1 MPFQFVSGKYNFDG
15 SITVFARNELGVKEP
30 LKILGFKP
38 YFYVPQDEPIGS
50 VVEGLRKVNLG
61 FRGVYGEETKQLVMR
76 NPSDVGD
83 GRDFFS
89 KHWEAK
95 VKFVRRFVIDCGITS
110 GFDTLVKGKKVL
122 HYKDLIPCEFSLKAL
137 ENFLDIECY
146 TSGRFPNP
154 NRASEKV
161 TCATVWDTRLM
172 CYITI
177 LLDPD
182 ASDVRTYEELG
193 EDHRLYRVRT
203 EKDLLLSLKRYY
215 VRLNPDIGAEWNKF
229 DFDFVK
235 VRGKRHGI
243 DFSCFES
250 VCLVDMLGAYATL
263 YKKASNRLK
272 DVVFDEGII
281 DWIEPE
287 VDYGKLWRKDKMGLV
302 ERNKRHVEWMVKLN
316 EKKAG
321 GDLLG
326 HFWDRKNIV
335 GLEGVQETLYTG
347 VLVHTLMLRRFHGKY
362 VLPTKEKRTKGEDL
376 LGALVKKPP
385 VGMFKDVAV
394 FDMSRYYPNIIIA
407 LNLSPEN
414 PPEGVR
420 GIVPETC
427 QYLLDERDKYEKQLS
442 KLVLDSPEYKSL
454 KSVRDGIKYV
464 GEGVIGCFG
473 SLSNPL
479 YNPPIFKKVISTSRE
494 GLLVL
499 EKAVEER
506 GFRSLYYDTDGVY
519 VHMDGGDAMKL
530 ALELNKVMVG
540 WSKEKGMNTDMK
552 LKCDRVF
559 SNILFK
565 GVKKRVAGVVCL
577 ADLKRNKV
585 WKSRGPNIPIGEV
598 KVDDKLIAY
607 DFINQTFSETKVKKV
622 FSRDCNYYLRIELER
637 NKDAPCSKPQ
647 GGSQKPIIATVE
659 HPFYTS
665 RGWVRADQ
673 LKEGDELFFISKS
686 DKIKFRVKIDP
697 IFKAKLAEHSVEN
710 TTTPEAI
717 QKIREKSRRTW
728 HERRK
733 EFLGYLSKVNAK
745 AHTPEAIEKSRKT
758 SLERGV
764 YEASSR
770 RMKLKNPMDN
780 PHSRYLAVK
789 NRLKRPSYL
798 EQLFIDLFVNENLPI
813 DYVGDGTLWTG
824 VLERDSNSGRFKK
837 GLGRQMN
844 PDFKVHNQKKVIEVY
859 GKKSIKTRG
868 KKYEKERKEHYKKF
882 GYSCLVLP
890 VDTRRFDGKELLKEI
905 IPFLHNGVK
914 ITNIRP
920 SRRRITK
927 AINLHC
933 EPFNNFFVNGVLVH
947 NCWEDGKDCDY
958 LYIQGFDYVRRD
970 SSLVTRKVQRETFE
984 KLLRGKPK
992 ELIGFLQQTIR
1003 DMKGSKYTLRE
1014 VAIKKTLKMKF
1025 ESYKVKMDF
1034 VRGSIYANRHL
1045 GADIRSEDTVHMLYV
1060 NHVGGGK
1067 PLTDVLCF
1075 LDEEQVPKGTR
1086 INWSK
1091 MVDRTVKRKVED
1103 LIALGGLS
1111 WAQVKGTR
1119 KLTEVF

>member
-1 MPFQFVSGKYNFDG
+1 MPLQFVTGKYNFDG
-15 SITVFARNELGVKEP
+15 SITIFARNELGVKEP

-76 NPSDVGD
+76 SPSDVGN

-89 KHWEAK
+89 KHWEAG
-95 VKFVRRFVIDCGITS
+95 VRFIRRFIIDMGITS

-182 ASDVRTYEELG
+182 ASNVRTYEELA

-203 EKDLLLSLKRYY
+203 EQDLLLTLKRYY

-250 VCLVDMLGAYATL
+250 VCLIDMLEAYARL

-287 VDYGKLWRKDKMGLV
+287 VNYGKLWEEDKMGLV

-335 GLEGVQETLYTG
+335 GLEGIQETLYPG
-347 VLVHTLMLRRFHGKY
+347 VLVHTLMLRGFHGKY
-362 VLPTKEKRTKGEDL
+362 VLPTKVKRTKGEDL
-376 LGALVKKPP
+376 TGALVKKPP

-394 FDMSRYYPNIIIA
+394 FDMWRYYPNIIIA

-420 GIVPETC
+420 GIVPEVC
-427 QYLLDERDKYEKQLS
+427 QYLIDERDKYDKQLV

-473 SLSNPL
+473 SLNHPL
-479 YNPPIFKKVISTSRE
+479 YNPSIFKKVLSTSRN
-494 GLLVL
+494 GLLEL
-499 EKAVEER
+499 ENAVEER

-519 VHMDGGDAMKL
+519 VHMNGGDPMRL
-530 ALELNKVMVG
+530 ALELNKVMTDWG
-540 WSKEKGMNTDMK
+540 KEQGMNTDLK

-559 SNILFK
+559 RNILFK
-565 GVKKRVAGVVCL
+565 GVKKRLAG
-577 ADLKRNKV
+577 
-585 WKSRGPNIPIGEV
+585 
-598 KVDDKLIAY
+598 
-607 DFINQTFSETKVKKV
+607 
-622 FSRDCNYYLRIELER
+622 
-637 NKDAPCSKPQ
+637 
-647 GGSQKPIIATVE
+647 
-659 HPFYTS
+659 
-665 RGWVRADQ
+665 
-673 LKEGDELFFISKS
+673 
-686 DKIKFRVKIDP
+686 
-697 IFKAKLAEHSVEN
+697 
-710 TTTPEAI
+710 
-717 QKIREKSRRTW
+717 
-728 HERRK
+728 
-733 EFLGYLSKVNAK
+733 
-745 AHTPEAIEKSRKT
+745 
-758 SLERGV
+758 
-764 YEASSR
+764 
-770 RMKLKNPMDN
+770 
-780 PHSRYLAVK
+780 
-789 NRLKRPSYL
+789 
-798 EQLFIDLFVNENLPI
+798 
-813 DYVGDGTLWTG
+813 
-824 VLERDSNSGRFKK
+824 
-837 GLGRQMN
+837 
-844 PDFKVHNQKKVIEVY
+844 
-859 GKKSIKTRG
+859 
-868 KKYEKERKEHYKKF
+868 
-882 GYSCLVLP
+882 LV
-890 VDTRRFDGKELLKEI
+890 
-905 IPFLHNGVK
+905 
-914 ITNIRP
+914 
-920 SRRRITK
+920 S
-927 AINLHC
+927 
-933 EPFNNFFVNGVLVH
+933 
-947 NCWEDGKDCDY
+947 WEDGKDYDY
-958 LYIQGFDYVRRD
+958 LYIQGFDYVRRS

-992 ELIGFLQQTIR
+992 ELIVFLQQTIR
-1003 DMKGSKYTLRE
+1003 DMKGGKYTSRE
-1014 VAIKKTLKMKF
+1014 VAIKVTLSKKLK
-1025 ESYKVKMDF
+1025 SYKAQMDY
-1034 VRGSIYANRHL
+1034 VRGSIYANHHL
-1045 GADIRSEDTVHMLYV
+1045 GADIRGGDTVHMLYV

-1075 LDEEQVPKGTR
+1075 LDEEQIPKGTKV
-1086 INWSK
+1086 NWRK
-1091 MVDRTVKRKVED
+1091 MIDRTVKGKVED